1 MKKKFIKRAIPAEI
15 SDKGGAYVQFVEKD
29 TVPLDGVIV
38 DTIDGSYC
46 QGRPTLILAAI
57 QGLLKSMAGLPALLR
72 CNENNFLR
80 VVEDPET
87 NCSLTTEIANG

>member
-15 SDKGGAYVQFVEKD
+15 SGKGGGYIQFVEKD

-38 DTIDGSYC
+38 NAIDGSYC

-57 QGLLKSMAGLPALLR
+57 QGLLKSMARGVATDGHPR
-72 CNENNFLR
+72 
-80 VVEDPET
+80 
-87 NCSLTTEIANG
+87 